1 MYQGCAGTESHKHGV
16 SGGGGSRLGLKQR
29 LAREQNQRRKEQQ
42 ETRKRR
48 RQRMHDT
55 VRELMAHR

>member
-29 LAREQNQRRKEQQ
+29 LAREQNLRSR
-42 ETRKRR
+42 
-48 RQRMHDT
+48 
-55 VRELMAHR
+55 AHGL